1 MTVAPASLVVEKVQA
16 VLDREREREREREE
30 RERKRKEDGEMERE
44 MSKQGLSSLKNNS
57 PIHRDSVATDEA
69 FLQSCSY

>member
-16 VLDREREREREREE
+16 VLDREREREREE

>member
-1 MTVAPASLVVEKVQA
+1 MTVAPASLVVEKVPA
-16 VLDREREREREREE
+16 VLEREREREREE